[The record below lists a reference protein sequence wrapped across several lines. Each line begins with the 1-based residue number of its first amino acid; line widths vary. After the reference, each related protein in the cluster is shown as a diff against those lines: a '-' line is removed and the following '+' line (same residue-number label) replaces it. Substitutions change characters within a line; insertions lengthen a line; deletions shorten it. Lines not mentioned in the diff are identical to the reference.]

1 MNNLFLKF
9 RCAYYLYPNLIKYDL
24 KWPLGCHQ
32 TNFYKIHHCEMFY
45 TTWYAKKYILT
56 QKGLTNQTIL
66 RKSGDKSMTK
76 VITRRRALQLA
87 RLKNSELIRNPE
99 DSGIH

>member
-1 MNNLFLKF
+1 MITQMAIRLS
-9 RCAYYLYPNLIKYDL
+9 PD
-24 KWPLGCHQ
+24 
-32 TNFYKIHHCEMFY
+32 NFYKIHHCEMFY

-56 QKGLTNQTIL
+56 QKELTNQTIL

-87 RLKNSELIRNPE
+87 RLKKGFKTINKISFC
-99 DSGIH
+99 

>member
-1 MNNLFLKF
+1 
-9 RCAYYLYPNLIKYDL
+9 
-24 KWPLGCHQ
+24 
-32 TNFYKIHHCEMFY
+32 MFY

-87 RLKNSELIRNPE
+87 RLKKLAVARIGKVEIILEQR
-99 DSGIH
+99 